1 MPRNVLAVGIV
12 LWITCAVVH
21 AQGGAQPYGQ
31 MRGFDPNAPTHDVS
45 GSVINAATG
54 EPIPRALVQMFGP
67 SQRSDFTDSQ
77 GNFRFEGV
85 PEGQAVF
92 TARKPGF
99 YSSEELARGGGR
111 PRSPVK
117 ITSSMSPIV
126 LQLTPEGIVTGTI
139 TGDDGEPLEGVRVR
153 LKHQVVNNGRKQWE
167 ERQQST
173 SNEDG
178 EFRVANLVP
187 GTYNLFAEAQRPAT
201 PRAASEQNLGYAP
214 AYYPGAPDASSA
226 APIEVRGGQ
235 TVQLDFRLRTQPV
248 FEVSGVVTGIA
259 PGQRGV
265 NVQFMNRS
273 GDSISANVRFNPDD
287 GTFSAK
293 PPAGTYTVRASS
305 FEQPR
310 RTLTA
315 SALITVAANVSG
327 IRLPLQPGASIPIVV
342 RTDFTKQQSSPIS
355 GSIGGGVT
363 SLGFPDRS
371 PMQYASVQ
379 LIGLDNTRMNGFPMM
394 ERAPD
399 NASFALQNV
408 EPGRY
413 AAQISPHGPWY
424 VQSATYGQ
432 TDLLREDMV
441 VAPGDGR
448 PIEITL
454 RDDGG
459 SIAGSVTS
467 DNVAATAI
475 VLAVPERRST
485 PPQPHFASENGFT
498 ISLLAPGD
506 YLLFA
511 FDSTDGLEYTNRE
524 ALEPYASRATR
535 VSVSNNSSANVTLT
549 LIKRGAP

>member
-1 MPRNVLAVGIV
+1 MRRVLCFAAFV
-12 LWITCAVVH
+12 LSLTCALAH
-21 AQGGAQPYGQ
+21 AQVYGG

-45 GSVINAATG
+45 GSVVNAATG

-77 GNFRFEGV
+77 GSFRFEAV
-85 PEGQAVF
+85 PEGQAMF

-99 YSSEELARGGGR
+99 FNSDELARGGGR

-117 ITSSMSPIV
+117 ITADIGAVV
-126 LQLTPEGIVTGTI
+126 LKLMPEGIVTGVI

-153 LKHQVVNNGRKQWE
+153 LKRQVISNGRKNWE
-167 ERQQST
+167 ERSQAT

-178 EFRVANLVP
+178 EYRVANLVP
-187 GTYNLFAEAQRPAT
+187 GTYYLLAEAQRPAT
-201 PRAASEQNLGYAP
+201 PRAPSEPSLGYAP

-226 APIEVRGGQ
+226 AAIEVRGGQ
-235 TVQLDFRLRTQPV
+235 AVQLDFRLRLQPV
-248 FEVSGVVTGIA
+248 FEVSGAVVGLV
-259 PGQRGV
+259 PPQRAS
-265 NVQFMNRS
+265 VQFSNRS
-273 GDSISANVRFNPDD
+273 GDAIAANLRFNPEN

-293 PPAGTYTVRASS
+293 LPAGTYMVRASS
-305 FEQPR
+305 FEPPR
-310 RTLTA
+310 RNLTA

-327 IRLPLQPGASIPIVV
+327 IRLPLQPGSSIPITV
-342 RTDFTKQQSSPIS
+342 RTEFTRQQGSPNLD
-355 GSIGGGVT
+355 GVT
-363 SLGFPDRS
+363 SAVYKDIAPA
-371 PMQYASVQ
+371 QYTSVQ
-379 LIGLDNTRMNGFPMM
+379 LIGLDSTHMSAFAST
-394 ERAPD
+394 ERGPD
-399 NASFALQNV
+399 NTWYGLQNV

-413 AAQISPHGPWY
+413 AAQISPNGPWY
-424 VQSATYGQ
+424 VQAATYGQ

-441 VAPGDGR
+441 VTPGDAR

-467 DNVAATAI
+467 DNVAVRAM
-475 VLAVPERRST
+475 VLAVAERRITS
-485 PPQPHFASENGFT
+485 PQPLFASENGFHLA
-498 ISLLAPGD
+498 LLAPGN

-524 ALEPYASRATR
+524 ALEPYVSRATR

-549 LIKRGAP
+549 LIKRGEP

>member
-1 MPRNVLAVGIV
+1 MPRRVLAAGIV
-12 LWITCAVVH
+12 LWLTVALVH
-21 AQGGAQPYGQ
+21 AQGLGAQPYGQ
-31 MRGFDPNAPTHDVS
+31 ARGFDPNAPTHDVS
-45 GSVINAATG
+45 GSVINTATG

-77 GNFRFEGV
+77 GSFRFEGV
-85 PEGQAVF
+85 PEGQAMF

-99 YSSEELARGGGR
+99 FNSDELARGGGR
-111 PRSPVK
+111 PRSAVK
-117 ITSSMSPIV
+117 ITSGMSPIM
-126 LQLTPEGIVTGTI
+126 LPLTPEGIITGTI

-153 LKHQVVNNGRKQWE
+153 LKHQVVNNGRKRWE
-167 ERQQST
+167 ERQQAT

-201 PRAASEQNLGYAP
+201 PRAASEPRLGYAP

-235 TVQLDFRLRTQPV
+235 TVQLDFHLRTQPV
-248 FEVSGVVTGIA
+248 FDVSGLVTGIA

-265 NVQFMNRS
+265 NVQFMNHS
-273 GDSISANVRFNPDD
+273 GDSISANVHFNPSE

-293 PPAGTYTVRASS
+293 LPAGTYTVRASS
-305 FEQPR
+305 FEPPR
-310 RTLTA
+310 HSLSATA
-315 SALITVAANVSG
+315 TITVAADVSG
-327 IRLPLQPGASIPIVV
+327 LRLPLQPGASIPIVV
-342 RTDFTKQQSSPIS
+342 RTDFTKQQSSPNLGS
-355 GSIGGGVT
+355 GSA
-363 SLGFPDRS
+363 SQDRA
-371 PMQYASVQ
+371 PAQYASVQ
-379 LIGLDNTRMNGFPMM
+379 LIGLDSTRMSAFSSM
-394 ERAPD
+394 ERTSD
-399 NASFALQNV
+399 NASYALQNV
-408 EPGRY
+408 EPGHY

-441 VAPGDGR
+441 VTPGDAR

-459 SIAGSVTS
+459 SITGSVMS
-467 DNVAATAI
+467 DNAAATAM

-485 PPQPHFASENGFT
+485 PPQPHFASETGFT
-498 ISLLAPGD
+498 INMLAPGD

-511 FDSTDGLEYTNRE
+511 FDSTDGLEYTNRD

-549 LIKRGAP
+549 LTKRGAP